1 MNLLSPN
8 NIFKNTMTPFMRNK
22 KIKLQDEEHSINDKL
37 STRNINN
44 KTIEFQK
51 NDILLKKPR
60 LFSTTNAKILSKL
73 NKNIKSAT
81 IKCSNLKNKLFHPI
95 KLKKDKMSNTG
106 ISFYRNNRKILTRN
120 YSAYYIKSD
129 LQLDKKYVSE
139 LLMNNNNL
147 KNSRSKISEIE
158 QKINKLGKTLN
169 FFPFKKNNSLYL
181 NHSFSCIPYKRII
194 NKNINNNNSNNKE
207 EEIKNKN
214 GILPDYLKNEFN
226 IKGTKILSPFCIKA
240 RDNFI
245 LKKLTYYF
253 SDKYNLKSDKK
264 YINNK
269 LNIIYAENE
278 EAYNMKLALLNK
290 KLNSKGKI
298 DKYQIGFSPT
308 EKLLRDMEKKVT
320 FMKNIVEY
328 AYPNTTLMK
337 MRIPENKKY
346 HMKYRYKYNFKN
358 EELNNEKLNE
368 IHSQIYKFPN
378 KTIKNSYS
386 RKKYSNIIL
395 YK

>member
-1 MNLLSPN
+1 
-8 NIFKNTMTPFMRNK
+8 MTPFMRNN
-22 KIKLQDEEHSINDKL
+22 KIKFQYEEHSINDKL
-37 STRNINN
+37 SSRNINN

-51 NDILLKKPR
+51 KDFLPKKPR

-81 IKCSNLKNKLFHPI
+81 IKSSNLNNNLFPI

-106 ISFYRNNRKILTRN
+106 ISFYRNNRKNLTRN

-129 LQLDKKYVSE
+129 LQLDKKYVSDI
-139 LLMNNNNL
+139 LMNNNNI
-147 KNSRSKISEIE
+147 KNNRSKISDIE
-158 QKINKLGKTLN
+158 QKINELGKALN
-169 FFPFKKNNSLYL
+169 FYPFKNNNSLYL

-194 NKNINNNNSNNKE
+194 NNNFYSNNKE

-214 GILPDYLKNEFN
+214 GHYPDYLKNEFN
-226 IKGTKILSPFCIKA
+226 IKGTKILSPFCLKS
-240 RDNFI
+240 RDSYI

-253 SDKYNLKSDKK
+253 NDKNNLKSDKK
-264 YINNK
+264 CINNK

-278 EAYNMKLALLNK
+278 EAYNMKLSLLNK
-290 KLNSKGKI
+290 KLNNKGKM

-328 AYPNTTLMK
+328 AYPNTTLIK

-346 HMKYRYKYNFKN
+346 YMKYRYKKNFKN
-358 EELNNEKLNE
+358 NELNNEKLNE
-368 IHSQIYKFPN
+368 IQSQIYKFKN
-378 KTIKNSYS
+378 KNIKTNYY
-386 RKKYSNIIL
+386 RKKFSNIIL

>member
-37 STRNINN
+37 SSRNINN
-44 KTIEFQK
+44 KTIKFQK
-51 NDILLKKPR
+51 KDILLKKPR

-95 KLKKDKMSNTG
+95 KFKKDKMSNTG
-106 ISFYRNNRKILTRN
+106 ISFYRNNRKILSRN

-129 LQLDKKYVSE
+129 LKLDKKYVSE
-139 LLMNNNNL
+139 FLMNYNNL
-147 KNSRSKISEIE
+147 KNSGSKISEIE
-158 QKINKLGKTLN
+158 QKINELGKTLN
-169 FFPFKKNNSLYL
+169 IYPFKKKNSLYL
-181 NHSFSCIPYKRII
+181 NHSFSCVPYKKIY
-194 NKNINNNNSNNKE
+194 KE
-207 EEIKNKN
+207 EERKNKN
-214 GILPDYLKNEFN
+214 RILPDYLKNEFN

-245 LKKLTYYF
+245 LKKLTHYF
-253 SDKYNLKSDKK
+253 SDKNNLKSDKK

-328 AYPNTTLMK
+328 VYPNTTLMK

-346 HMKYRYKYNFKN
+346 SMKYRYKFNYKN
-358 EELNNEKLNE
+358 DELNNEKLNE

-378 KTIKNSYS
+378 KNIKKNYS
-386 RKKYSNIIL
+386 RKKYTNIIL